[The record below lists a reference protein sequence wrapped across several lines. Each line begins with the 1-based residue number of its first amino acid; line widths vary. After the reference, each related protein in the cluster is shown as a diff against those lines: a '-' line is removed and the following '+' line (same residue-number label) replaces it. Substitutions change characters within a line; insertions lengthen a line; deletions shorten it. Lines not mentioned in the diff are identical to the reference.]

1 MPGEWHNRMEAMFPK
16 ERRECGFRTY
26 GGGPIMRANRK
37 TDVFL
42 SNDRCLEIQHSK
54 ISRKEVESRARDWDV
69 FGKTLIWLVDGN
81 TPDVCI
87 ESLSTGHFFISFD
100 LDWKHASFASVYEH
114 ILLEHDGR
122 YFKIPLAQIKSN
134 MVVIKQWKTAEEV
147 VDILCSNP
155 RHLWD
160 EWVDDNF
167 VRNRLVVHQQGAG
180 NGKTYGIWK
189 SIVTNGDKN
198 HFVVITKQ
206 HSAKHVIYHE
216 LCEQAKRGE
225 FHIENM
231 VDPQWAQ
238 KPKHYVVKYTHKTS
252 LRSCVVVI
260 GTIDSFVYNVTTAN
274 KSQAC
279 GVFVGMLQNIIENGC
294 TKLNSFGNMRFG
306 AESVLCNGKAELWI
320 DEVQDLPPVY
330 FHAIVKIM
338 HQTGMD
344 VHVVGDVLQSLDST
358 VNFLTE
364 AMVAELPNIDVVVD
378 TPKNDNRRI
387 QVAGM
392 HDVINRVIRFDRYAL
407 PEISVSS
414 VDPST
419 QQQHPD
425 QPPPVEIID
434 TPPKRND
441 NDEAYINLIMN
452 KVQYEVATHGYTPED
467 FLFIFP
473 MIKGNSLVGELE
485 SRLNEFWISA
495 FQDPTY
501 AASAKSSYWKT
512 YDHTA
517 YTQYAYLHKH
527 EDGTVINLSD
537 SEHLSRLVTIKTSKG
552 DGRNVVFVIDC
563 TESALKCM
571 TNQERNLVY
580 ESYLHVALT
589 RAKRKLYVTLS
600 QSVQDD
606 ISNRFRFMCS
616 DNSSIPTIPFKIRVS
631 DIMDHLDRDAF
642 QATLLDDNERIT
654 ELGKQ
659 VDSQETTTDG
669 SSTDLV
675 DWKYHCIRFSL
686 CFFYTYMNL
695 VNTTQN
701 DARSQFTTLIRKIR
715 NLDVRT
721 YTVRGFYKFLKPYSR
736 LESGDLPHLPLLN
749 LSTTTAYQDY
759 CTHIENRIRTVQKH
773 LKTNTDAVNELQ
785 VYDMIVFRYMIDLY
799 QKKSYSEITPV
810 NLYDLTHFFV
820 HHQTTTKERD
830 LIEQATMMR
839 GISDACIQS
848 IVTNAKE
855 DVHWN
860 VNKSVWLRGYN
871 PGTVSFGHQQGY
883 PFVGYDSNT
892 VYHMYLTTDMNEMN
906 RMNVV
911 FKIVLER
918 FLLRNTSS
926 EEDRVRYHGKAI
938 VTYILVLKKATYL
951 KLDWDWDCER
961 NADITNFIKHAMLAF
976 YEPYHKRVFEYL
988 RHVIAS
994 EEWSGEGS
1002 NTPFAYAHDK
1012 IHEEGSKMRRP
1023 PPKHMLDALN
1033 EIDMRWKRRQKDA
1046 VRAITRDQTKFCDL
1060 VREHLEIAVNK
1071 HLGVDSDAN
1080 NYTDDEHD
1088 FF

>member
-1 MPGEWHNRMEAMFPK
+1 MFPE

-26 GGGPIMRANRK
+26 GGGPMRVNRK

-69 FGKTLIWLVDGN
+69 LGKTLIWLVDGN
-81 TPDVCI
+81 TLDVCI
-87 ESLSTGHFFISFD
+87 EELSTGHFFISFD

-114 ILLEHDGR
+114 ILLENDGR

-134 MVVIKQWKTAEEV
+134 MVVVKQWKTAEEV
-147 VDILCSNP
+147 VDILCSKP
-155 RHLWD
+155 RHIWD
-160 EWVDDNF
+160 EWVDDNA

-206 HSAKHVIYHE
+206 HSAKHVMYHE

-231 VDPQWAQ
+231 VDPQWVQ
-238 KPKHYVVKYTHKTS
+238 KQKHYVVKYTHKTS

-279 GVFVGMLQNIIENGC
+279 GVFVGMLHNIIENGC
-294 TKLNSFGNMRFG
+294 TKLNSYGNMRFG
-306 AESVLCNGKAELWI
+306 AESLLCNGKAELWI
-320 DEVQDLPPVY
+320 DEVQDLPPIY
-330 FHAIVKIM
+330 FRAIVKIM

-364 AMVAELPNIDVVVD
+364 ATVAELPNIDVVVD

-392 HDVINRVIRFDRYAL
+392 HDVINRVIRFDKYAL
-407 PEISVSS
+407 PEISLSS
-414 VDPST
+414 ADKLLPT
-419 QQQHPD
+419 TFDHQ
-425 QPPPVEIID
+425 PPVEIIY
-434 TPPKRND
+434 TPKRND
-441 NDEAYINLIMN
+441 DETYINLIMN
-452 KVQYEVATHGYTPED
+452 KVRYEVTTHQYTPED

-473 MIKGNSLVGELE
+473 MMKGNSLVGELE
-485 SRLNEFWISA
+485 SRLNEFWITA
-495 FQDPTY
+495 FQDPSY
-501 AASAKSSYWKT
+501 AASVNSSYWKE
-512 YDHTA
+512 YDHTT

-527 EDGTVINLSD
+527 EEGTVINLSD

-563 TESALKCM
+563 TESALMCM

-600 QSVQDD
+600 HSIQDD
-606 ISNRFRFMCS
+606 VSNRFRFMCS
-616 DNSSIPTIPFKIRVS
+616 HDTSIPTTPFKIRIK

-642 QATLLDDNERIT
+642 KATILDDNESIV
-654 ELGKQ
+654 ELEKKLKQ
-659 VDSQETTTDG
+659 VDEESPNESPSDPI
-669 SSTDLV
+669 
-675 DWKYHCIRFSL
+675 DWKYHCIRYSL
-686 CFFYTYMNL
+686 CFFYTYMNI
-695 VNTTQN
+695 VKTTQN
-701 DARSQFTTLIRKIR
+701 DARSQFTTLVRKIR
-715 NLDVRT
+715 NMDVQT
-721 YTVRGFYKFLKPYSR
+721 HTVRGFYKFLKPYMKKDS
-736 LESGDLPHLPLLN
+736 EDLPHFPLMN
-749 LSTTTAYQDY
+749 MSNTTAYEDY
-759 CTHIENRIRTVQKH
+759 CTYIENRIRNIQKH
-773 LKTNTDAVNELQ
+773 LKTNTDAVELQ
-785 VYDMIVFRYMIDLY
+785 VYDMFVFRYMIDLY
-799 QKKSYSEITPV
+799 QKKIRSDITPV
-810 NLYDLTHFFV
+810 NLYDITHFFV
-820 HHQTTTKERD
+820 NHQATKERD

-848 IVTNAKE
+848 IVTNTKE
-855 DVHWN
+855 DVQWN
-860 VNKSVWLRGYN
+860 VNKSVWLRDYN
-871 PGTVSFGHQQGY
+871 PGSISFGHQQGY
-883 PFVGYDSNT
+883 SFVGYDSNT
-892 VYHMYLTTDMNEMN
+892 VYHMLLTTDMNEMN
-906 RMNVV
+906 RMEVV
-911 FKIVLER
+911 FKIILER
-918 FLLRNTSS
+918 FLLRNTFS

-938 VTYILVLKKATYL
+938 VTYVLMLKKATYL
-951 KLDWDWDCER
+951 KLDWDWDRER
-961 NADITNFIKHAMLAF
+961 NAGITNFIKHATLKF
-976 YEPYHKRVFEYL
+976 YEPHHKRVFEYL

-1002 NTPFAYAHDK
+1002 NTPFAYAHTK
-1012 IHEEGSKMRRP
+1012 LNEECRKRKRP

-1033 EIDMRWKRRQKDA
+1033 EIDLRWKRRQKDE
-1046 VRAITRDQTKFCDL
+1046 VRAITRDQEKFCDL
-1060 VREHLEIAVNK
+1060 LREHLEIAVDK
-1071 HLGVDSDAN
+1071 HLAVDSDAN
-1080 NYTDDEHD
+1080 NYTDDERD

>member
-1 MPGEWHNRMEAMFPK
+1 
-16 ERRECGFRTY
+16 
-26 GGGPIMRANRK
+26 
-37 TDVFL
+37 
-42 SNDRCLEIQHSK
+42 
-54 ISRKEVESRARDWDV
+54 
-69 FGKTLIWLVDGN
+69 
-81 TPDVCI
+81 
-87 ESLSTGHFFISFD
+87 
-100 LDWKHASFASVYEH
+100 
-114 ILLEHDGR
+114 
-122 YFKIPLAQIKSN
+122 
-134 MVVIKQWKTAEEV
+134 
-147 VDILCSNP
+147 
-155 RHLWD
+155 
-160 EWVDDNF
+160 VDDIF
-167 VRNRLVVHQQGAG
+167 VRNRLLVHQQGAG

-206 HSAKHVIYHE
+206 HSAKHVMYHE

-238 KPKHYVVKYTHKTS
+238 KQKHYVVKYTHKTS

-260 GTIDSFVYNVTTAN
+260 GTIDSFVYNVTTAAN
-274 KSQAC
+274 AKSQAC

-294 TKLNSFGNMRFG
+294 NKLNSFGNMRFG

-320 DEVQDLPPVY
+320 DEVQDLPPIY
-330 FHAIVKIM
+330 FRAIVKIM

-364 AMVAELPNIDVVVD
+364 AMVTELPNIDVVVD

-419 QQQHPD
+419 QLQHPD

-434 TPPKRND
+434 TPEWKET
-441 NDEAYINLIMN
+441 EAYINLIMN
-452 KVQYEVATHGYTPED
+452 KVRYEVTTHRYTPED

-473 MIKGNSLVGELE
+473 MMKGNSLVGELE
-485 SRLNEFWISA
+485 SRLNEFWIST

-512 YDHTA
+512 YDHTT

-527 EDGTVINLSD
+527 EEGTVINLSD

-600 QSVQDD
+600 QSIQDD
-606 ISNRFRFMCS
+606 ISDRFRFMCAR
-616 DNSSIPTIPFKIRVS
+616 DSSIPTIPFKIRVS
-631 DIMDHLDRDAF
+631 DIMDHVDRDAF
-642 QATLLDDNERIT
+642 QATLLDDNNERIV

-686 CFFYTYMNL
+686 CFFYTYMTL

-701 DARSQFTTLIRKIR
+701 DARSQFTTLIRKLR
-715 NLDVRT
+715 HLDVQT
-721 YTVRGFYKFLKPYSR
+721 HTVRDFYKFLKKYTQTPLKR
-736 LESGDLPHLPLLN
+736 DVEELPHLPLLN
-749 LSTTTAYQDY
+749 LSNITAYQDH

-773 LKTNTDAVNELQ
+773 LKTNTDAVDELQ

-799 QKKSYSEITPV
+799 QKKIHSDITPV

-820 HHQTTTKERD
+820 HQTTKERD

-839 GISDACIQS
+839 GISDACIQY
-848 IVTNAKE
+848 IVTNTKE

-860 VNKSVWLRGYN
+860 VNKSVWLRGYTY
-871 PGTVSFGHQQGY
+871 GSLSFGHQQGY

-892 VYHMYLTTDMNEMN
+892 VYHMYLTIDMSAMN
-906 RMNVV
+906 RWDVV
-911 FKIVLER
+911 FKIILER

-926 EEDRVRYHGKAI
+926 EEDRERYHGKSI

-951 KLDWDWDCER
+951 KLDWDWDRER

-988 RHVIAS
+988 CHVIAS

-1002 NTPFAYAHDK
+1002 STPFAYAHDK
-1012 IHEEGSKMRRP
+1012 LNKEGGKMRKP
-1023 PPKHMLDALN
+1023 PSKHVLDALN
-1033 EIDMRWKRRQKDA
+1033 EIDMRWKRRQKDE

-1071 HLGVDSDAN
+1071 HLGVCPDTD
-1080 NYTDDEHD
+1080 TDDDDNH
-1088 FF
+1088 F